1 MNIVFKKVF
10 LLSSF
15 TIIFFMTSC
24 MKKVDKE
31 SVFISQPVFQIG
43 QTVQPGNISGAIK
56 GTILAGKSY
65 TIVGDVTVNVGDT
78 LLMQAGSTI
87 CVSGVYNIIVRG
99 TFLSLGT
106 QASPNWITM
115 CGNTKVD
122 NSSEFPSNDPAYTKN
137 WCGISCDTT
146 CNLLVIKWTHIEYTG
161 AAFVTQPVAALSA
174 GNAAYTI
181 FFNNPN
187 GVFVLE
193 DSWLYGCVDDAVRI
207 EGGKIQLMRNTLE
220 KCGYTGGD
228 LFNAKNGTVGNM
240 AYNMIIGGNTN
251 GTKASN
257 KGGIAAETN
266 VYMYNNTYVNCG
278 YRRST
283 AGRGGSIDYE
293 QGAEGQA
300 YNNLIVNCKYGLRV
314 VQNPAAD
321 TANLFYGNTFYY
333 GDSLSVTDQF
343 YPTTYVTKPELTDIP
358 NPTTYL
364 PNPYALGEVYNGAP
378 LIGQNNPMF
387 VNYPLPQPLLVPLSQ
402 ISYTGVTPNYNS
414 PNSSPT
420 PYNFRLQSNSPCI
433 GRGYTGFQPLQ
444 VVPVSANFGATAIT
458 PPSADIGAYPLN
470 GSGNQH

>member
-1 MNIVFKKVF
+1 MSKKTALISS
-10 LLSSF
+10 LLL
-15 TIIFFMTSC
+15 ILFMTSC
-24 MKKVDKE
+24 MKKVNTEK
-31 SVFISQPVFQIG
+31 VFISQPVFQVG
-43 QTVQPGNISGAIK
+43 KTVQPGNISGSIK
-56 GTILAGKSY
+56 GTILAGQSY
-65 TIVGDVTVNVGDT
+65 TIVGDITINVGDT
-78 LLMQAGSTI
+78 LLMQAGSI
-87 CVSGVYNIIVRG
+87 VCVAGQYNIIVRG

-106 QASPNWITM
+106 QASPNWITV
-115 CGNTKVD
+115 CGNVKQD
-122 NSSEFPSNDPAYTKN
+122 NPMQSPSTDVAYGLNNTKN

-161 AAFVTQPVAALSA
+161 AILTSQPVASLSTGA
-174 GNAAYTI
+174 AAYSI
-181 FFNNPN
+181 YFQNPN

-207 EGGKIQLMRNTLE
+207 EGGKINLMRNTLE

-228 LFNAKNGTVGNM
+228 LFNSKNGTVGNM
-240 AYNMIIGGNTN
+240 AYNLIIGGNTN

-257 KGGIAAETN
+257 KGGSATETN
-266 VYMYNNTYVNCG
+266 VRMYNNTYVNCG

-293 QGAEGQA
+293 QQAEGMA

-314 VQNPAAD
+314 VLSPAPD

-343 YPTTYVTKPELTDIP
+343 YPTTYLTKPEPTDIP
-358 NPTTYL
+358 NPSTYL

-387 VNYPLPQPLLVPLSQ
+387 VNYPLPQPIPVPLAA
-402 ISYTGVTPNYNS
+402 ISYVGTPNYNS
-414 PNSSPT
+414 PNSNNN
-420 PYNFRLQSNSPCI
+420 PYNFRLQSGSPCI
-433 GRGYTGFQPLQ
+433 GKGYTGFQPLY

-458 PPSADIGAYPLN
+458 PPSADIGAYPSSGL
-470 GSGNQH
+470 GNQH